1 MNSVIEM
8 KQDENG
14 ITIKSDNSDN
24 MHELMKEIKEKTKML
39 IDKYNVEYVDLY
51 INDKKDVYVEVRM

>member
-1 MNSVIEM
+1 MIEM

-51 INDKKDVYVEVRM
+51 IDDKKDVYVEVRI